1 MIPEGLR
8 QDAFLGG
15 RLQITQ
21 PARGYRAGM
30 DPVLLAASCRAEPGQ
45 RVLDIGCGVG
55 TAALCLGARVAGL
68 QLCGVELQ
76 PDLADLARANGVA
89 NGQRLEVITGDA
101 TRLPAEMRAR
111 SFEHVLLNPPYFDR
125 AQGSRGPDTPRETAM
140 GEDTP
145 LRELVRAGVRRL
157 VPRGQITVVHRAER
171 LADLLSAI
179 TAAGCGGITVLPLLP
194 RAGRPA
200 RLILLRATKGAR
212 SPLTLA
218 APVILHDG
226 AQHGVDGKDFTPEI
240 AAVLRDGTPMPGW
253 P

>member
-1 MIPEGLR
+1 M
-8 QDAFLGG
+8 DA
-15 RLQITQ
+15 
-21 PARGYRAGM
+21 
-30 DPVLLAASCRAEPGQ
+30 VLLAASCRAEPGQ

-68 QLCGVELQ
+68 QLCGVEVQ
-76 PDLADLARANGVA
+76 PHLARLAQSNGVA
-89 NGQRLEVITGDA
+89 NGQKLEVVTADA
-101 TRLPAEMRAR
+101 TRLPADLRAR

-125 AQGSRGPDTPRETAM
+125 DRGSSAPDTARETAM
-140 GEDTP
+140 GEATP
-145 LRELVRAGVRRL
+145 LSDLVRAGVRRL

-171 LADLLSAI
+171 LADLLAAI
-179 TAAGCGGITVLPLLP
+179 TAAGCGAITVLPLLP
-194 RAGRPA
+194 RADRPA

-226 AQHGVDGKDFTPEI
+226 AQHGADGKDFTPRI
-240 AAVLRDGTPMPGW
+240 VAVLRDGTPMPGW